1 MIKEIPIFSKVCMQ
15 FHFKF
20 TMNQITETDSI
31 IFVKP
36 DQIFEFNFKTEEVK
50 TLLKFKIE
58 FDQ

>member
-1 MIKEIPIFSKVCMQ
+1 
-15 FHFKF
+15 
-20 TMNQITETDSI
+20 MNQITETDSI

-36 DQIFEFNFKTEEVK
+36 DQIFEFNFKTEDVK